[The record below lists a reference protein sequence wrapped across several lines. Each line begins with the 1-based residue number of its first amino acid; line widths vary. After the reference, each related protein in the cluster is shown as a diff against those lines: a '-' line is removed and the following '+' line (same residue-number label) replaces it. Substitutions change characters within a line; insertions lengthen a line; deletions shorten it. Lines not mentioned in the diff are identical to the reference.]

1 MKITALRCVS
11 LCLGAGTLA
20 LALALAL
27 SLDAAESGAAGNTG
41 TAAAAPDPVRAQARE
56 IFAHIV
62 GIESSIGKGKVPLVA
77 KYLADRFKAGGFA
90 DADIHILPLG
100 ETASLVVRYRG
111 KGGGAKPIAFMAHMD
126 VVTAKRSDWQRDPYT
141 LTEENGF
148 FYGRG
153 TSDVKQEVALLTATF
168 LRLKAEGFVP
178 TRDLIIAFS
187 GDEETAQATAR
198 DLVTAHRDLVARRG
212 LGQTADFLR
221 PRRGEEFRGVLGDHA
236 QSGRPQFA
244 APFRQRHL

>member
-1 MKITALRCVS
+1 MS

-20 LALALAL
+20 LAL
-27 SLDAAESGAAGNTG
+27 SLDAAERGAAGNTG

-126 VVTAKRSDWQRDPYT
+126 VVTAKRSDWQRDPYRSSPPRSC
-141 LTEENGF
+141 G
-148 FYGRG
+148 
-153 TSDVKQEVALLTATF
+153 S
-168 LRLKAEGFVP
+168 
-178 TRDLIIAFS
+178 
-187 GDEETAQATAR
+187 
-198 DLVTAHRDLVARRG
+198 
-212 LGQTADFLR
+212 R
-221 PRRGEEFRGVLGDHA
+221 PRASCRRAISSSHSAATRRRRRPRHA
-236 QSGRPQFA
+236 TS
-244 APFRQRHL
+244 